1 MNRYEDLS
9 HGDVNEARLC
19 HMAAWCQKRGISLVL
34 VATPLWRSYRAAQNP
49 AQTADMHR
57 RIAAVVA
64 RFPQTVRFL
73 DFSADPSFTA
83 NDFFDSDHLNTLG
96 AVKLSRKVKGKI

>member
-1 MNRYEDLS
+1 
-9 HGDVNEARLC
+9 
-19 HMAAWCQKRGISLVL
+19 
-34 VATPLWRSYRAAQNP
+34 
-49 AQTADMHR
+49 MHR